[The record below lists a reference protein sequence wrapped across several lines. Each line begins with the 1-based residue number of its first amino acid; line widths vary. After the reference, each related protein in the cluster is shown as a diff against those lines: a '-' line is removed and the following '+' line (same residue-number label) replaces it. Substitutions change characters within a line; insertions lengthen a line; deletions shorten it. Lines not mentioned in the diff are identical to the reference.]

1 MPVFNKDGAR
11 YSSFQEFLSFTKK
24 KDNAPSFTNLFSVSL
39 NTPAMLD
46 NTELRLSDDIRI
58 LTDYYADS
66 VNLPSKQMTTG
77 QALVVGSG
85 FKYATNAAYS
95 QMQINFR
102 MPRDQH
108 TRNLFE
114 TWTSMM
120 SNDADQYTKFYDDY
134 VCKDMYIYK
143 WERGGGDQ
151 VYTDPKLLRS
161 LREAGNDFLLARKFE
176 CTACW
181 YIQNVFPYNIGSIR
195 LDNANAKT
203 MTMSVSFYFERYRF
217 FSKNQREFPV
227 PGATGGAD
235 DRVDNRFS

>member
-1 MPVFNKDGAR
+1 
-11 YSSFQEFLSFTKK
+11 
-24 KDNAPSFTNLFSVSL
+24 
-39 NTPAMLD
+39 
-46 NTELRLSDDIRI
+46 
-58 LTDYYADS
+58 
-66 VNLPSKQMTTG
+66 
-77 QALVVGSG
+77 
-85 FKYATNAAYS
+85 
-95 QMQINFR
+95 MQINFR

-217 FSKNQREFPV
+217 FSKNQRELPV

-235 DRVDNRFS
+235 DRIDNRFS